1 MANYSYP
8 RDLEQGPNSYELQP
22 EPTNPMTLILLKR
35 QQITEE
41 LGSLRTRREIH
52 LPTAQ
57 QALLDSTGI
66 AEDQQARSNLDRT
79 ESEITT
85 SLQRCR
91 SLLSELR
98 DQVSAAPDARARTQL
113 DVASGN
119 VQTEIAMYYRAQSD
133 FNVRLREQVR
143 RQYHVAH
150 PAATEE
156 DVESGVQNVL
166 GGTEQTFKIQGMRS
180 TAARD
185 AQDRIAERSAALR
198 KIERD
203 FIELNTLSQEVAQL
217 VHLQDPVVENIEEK
231 TKEVADDTLKA
242 NDHLDKGI
250 TSARNARKW
259 KWWALFIV
267 ILIIAIIVAACVG
280 WCKTTDHC

>member
-1 MANYSYP
+1 
-8 RDLEQGPNSYELQP
+8 
-22 EPTNPMTLILLKR
+22 MTLILLKR

-91 SLLSELR
+91 SLLTELR

-150 PAATEE
+150 PAATDD
-156 DVESGVQNVL
+156 DVEAGVQNVL
-166 GGTEQTFKIQGMRS
+166 GGTEQTFKVFTYSPGS
-180 TAARD
+180 V
-185 AQDRIAERSAALR
+185 
-198 KIERD
+198 
-203 FIELNTLSQEVAQL
+203 LSSSDL
-217 VHLQDPVVENIEEK
+217 
-231 TKEVADDTLKA
+231 
-242 NDHLDKGI
+242 
-250 TSARNARKW
+250 S
-259 KWWALFIV
+259 
-267 ILIIAIIVAACVG
+267 
-280 WCKTTDHC
+280 